1 MMTLFRKIL
10 LCFLFLPD
18 LIQANGLT
26 ESVKPPN
33 ETCGYTL
40 SEELTRNITQ
50 RESQDSNGVHSETIG
65 LKMSLGSGN
74 ALGSLR
80 FSCLISDHH
89 PVDDQ
94 DFNRKTAREEIE
106 IEDSGGRYARVISWD
121 SEFVGHGW
129 QGTIA
134 YANSILGDGTLLP
147 IDDFFYVCPRTIEL
161 TCFSLGIESK
171 AKITKSDKDKIVS
184 ILSTIS
190 HSLQ

>member
-1 MMTLFRKIL
+1 MSLFKKIL
-10 LCFLFLPD
+10 LCFLVLPD
-18 LIQANGLT
+18 LAQANELVG
-26 ESVKPPN
+26 SVKPLN

-40 SEELTRNITQ
+40 SEELKRSITQ
-50 RESQDSNGVHSETIG
+50 RESQDSNGVHSETIA

-89 PVDDQ
+89 PVDGQ

-106 IEDSGGRYARVISWD
+106 LEDSGGRYARVISWG

-134 YANSILGDGTLLP
+134 YTNSILGDGTLLP
-147 IDDFFYVCPRTIEL
+147 IDDLFYVCPRTIEL
-161 TCFSLGIESK
+161 TCFSLEIKSK
-171 AKITKSDKDKIVS
+171 AKITESDKDEIVS

-190 HSLQ
+190 HSPQ